1 MMRLRLR
8 HELARLTPRNLRP
21 FRLIP
26 RSASTGVAGA
36 SSLTSSLT
44 ALLLVA
50 TAAACTT
57 TVAAPPRLIPTFEV
71 RLATVHGLGRVLV
84 DGSGLTLYL
93 YEPDHGRQ
101 SKCEGFCADEWPP
114 LTLPSGVAR
123 PRAGPG
129 ISKSLLGT
137 IKRPDGEFQVTYAG
151 WPLYRWQGDH
161 EPGQALG
168 EGDDMGLWYVV
179 SAAGRAVLP

>member
-21 FRLIP
+21 FRLIRTLCVDGGC
-26 RSASTGVAGA
+26 RSELAHQLAHRPVAGRDSRCMHDNGRRA
-36 SSLTSSLT
+36 
-44 ALLLVA
+44 
-50 TAAACTT
+50 
-57 TVAAPPRLIPTFEV
+57 PRLIPTFEV